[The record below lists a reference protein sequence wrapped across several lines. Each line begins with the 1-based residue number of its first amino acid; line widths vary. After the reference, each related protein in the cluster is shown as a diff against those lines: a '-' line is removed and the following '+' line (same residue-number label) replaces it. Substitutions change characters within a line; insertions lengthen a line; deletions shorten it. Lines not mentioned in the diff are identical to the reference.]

1 LGINDPYRL
10 RRFELAQAERDTYQA
25 ALAELRAGQKV
36 GHWIW
41 FTFPQISGLGHS
53 VMSQTYAISSLS
65 EARAYLAHP
74 TLGARLIECARVL
87 TELGGRTA
95 QDIFGPTDAM
105 KLRSSMTLFARA
117 APDNALFRQ
126 VLDDY
131 FAGVADPATDRR
143 LESPDR
149 PGDGSDSHE

>member
-105 KLRSSMTLFARA
+105 KLRSSMTLFAAA
-117 APDNALFRQ
+117 APAEQAFTD
-126 VLDDY
+126 VLTRY
-131 FAGVADPATDRR
+131 FDGKPDEATLER
-143 LESPDR
+143 L
-149 PGDGSDSHE
+149 